1 MNRIRLL
8 AIGTVLVFALGTAA
22 QQTTTSPDTHVAVI
36 PSVEGHL
43 KALSEKLDLT
53 ADQQAKARPILQEM
67 HDGMQKLADNTSL
80 TDEERMAG
88 QKPIRAKA
96 DKAMRVFL
104 TEEQKKKLDELEA
117 EPHP

>member
-1 MNRIRLL
+1 MNRICSLALGAVLL
-8 AIGTVLVFALGTAA
+8 FALSMAA
-22 QQTTTSPDTHVAVI
+22 QQATTSPDAHVAGI

-53 ADQQAKARPILQEM
+53 ADQQAKARPIMQEM
-67 HDGMQKLADNTSL
+67 HDSMQKLADDTSL

-96 DKAMRVFL
+96 DKKIRVFL
-104 TEEQKKKLDELEA
+104 TDDQKKKLDDLEA
-117 EPHP
+117 QSHP

>member
-1 MNRIRLL
+1 MNRIRL
-8 AIGTVLVFALGTAA
+8 FELGTALAFALSTVA
-22 QQTTTSPDTHVAVI
+22 QQTTTSPDAHVAGV

-53 ADQQAKARPILQEM
+53 ADQQTKARPILQQM
-67 HDGMQKLADNTSL
+67 HDGMQKLADDTSL

-96 DKAMRVFL
+96 DKEMRVFL
-104 TEEQKKKLDELEA
+104 TDDQKKKLDELEA
-117 EPHP
+117 QPHP

>member
-8 AIGTVLVFALGTAA
+8 SIGTVLVFVLSTVA
-22 QQTTTSPDTHVAVI
+22 QQTTTSPDAHVAGV
-36 PSVEGHL
+36 PSVEEHL

-53 ADQQAKARPILQEM
+53 ADQQAKARPIMQEM
-67 HDGMQKLADNTSL
+67 HDSMQKLADDTSL

-96 DKAMRVFL
+96 DKKIRVFL
-104 TEEQKKKLDELEA
+104 TVDQKKRLDELEA
-117 EPHP
+117 QPHP

>member
-8 AIGTVLVFALGTAA
+8 AIGTVLVFALSTAA
-22 QQTTTSPDTHVAVI
+22 QQTATSPDAHVAGI

-53 ADQQAKARPILQEM
+53 ADQQAKARPIMQEM
-67 HDGMQKLADNTSL
+67 HDSMQKLADDTSL

-96 DKAMRVFL
+96 DKQIRVFL
-104 TEEQKKKLDELEA
+104 ADDQKKKLDELEGL
-117 EPHP
+117 PHP